1 MTKYFNLLSVRI
13 EKHIVG
19 FKDSFEEVEKYIL
32 NSKYIHL
39 GIELNWER
47 EKKIYF

>member
-1 MTKYFNLLSVRI
+1 MYVVL
-13 EKHIVG
+13 EKNYRTAITALYEKIPV
-19 FKDSFEEVEKYIL
+19 VEKYIL